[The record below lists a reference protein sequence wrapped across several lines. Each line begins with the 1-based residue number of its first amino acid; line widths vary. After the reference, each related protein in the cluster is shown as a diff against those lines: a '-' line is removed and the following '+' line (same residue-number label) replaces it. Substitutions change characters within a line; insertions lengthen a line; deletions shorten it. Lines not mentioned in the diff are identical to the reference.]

1 MVTQVQG
8 NQEDL
13 LIPDGVDTFPWH
25 RLLAKCFV
33 KQTHDLKDFASVGS
47 SKKNKNKKSKTK
59 KKKEEVKR
67 KKYTLAKK
75 KKFCSYLK
83 VIS

>member
-13 LIPDGVDTFPWH
+13 LTPDGVDIFPWH
-25 RLLAKCFV
+25 LLLAKCFV

-47 SKKNKNKKSKTK
+47 SKK
-59 KKKEEVKR
+59 KR
-67 KKYTLAKK
+67 KRKNYMLAKEK
-75 KKFCSYLK
+75 K
-83 VIS
+83 ISVLI